1 MFQGIVCPSGHIV
14 SCGGPYP
21 GTYNDRL
28 IWRDTKMEQ
37 WMDANMAPEGVL
49 LTDAG
54 YTLSHRIVAP
64 YRLGIAD
71 PPYKQVQ
78 LSM

>member
-1 MFQGIVCPSGHIV
+1 
-14 SCGGPYP
+14 
-21 GTYNDRL
+21 
-28 IWRDTKMEQ
+28 MEQ

-49 LTDAG
+49 LADAG
-54 YTLSHRIVAP
+54 YTLSHRVVVP